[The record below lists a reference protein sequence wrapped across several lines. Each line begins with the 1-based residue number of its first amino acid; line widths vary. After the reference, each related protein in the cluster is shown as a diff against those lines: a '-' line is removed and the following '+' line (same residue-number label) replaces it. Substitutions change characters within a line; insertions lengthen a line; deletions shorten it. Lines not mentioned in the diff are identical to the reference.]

1 MVEPIGSVMLV
12 ISIITANDEN
22 QIRKYPVV
30 ITYLI
35 GLVKRVT

>member
-12 ISIITANDEN
+12 ISIIMANDEN

-30 ITYLI
+30 IAYLI